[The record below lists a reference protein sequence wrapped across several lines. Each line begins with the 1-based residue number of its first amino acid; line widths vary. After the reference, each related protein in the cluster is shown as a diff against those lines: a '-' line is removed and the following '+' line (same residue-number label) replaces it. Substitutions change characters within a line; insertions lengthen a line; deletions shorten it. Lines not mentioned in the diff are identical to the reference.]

1 MLSVGSTALAMV
13 LALHP
18 FSAPSTG
25 FARQALVLAPA
36 PGEAAQPGW
45 DDPPAEGTPT
55 DAPASDTPATGEVPP
70 PTVTPATAPP
80 PSSIPTVVPPPG
92 ANAKPRYNKGT
103 GLIIG
108 ASITGG
114 LGWVAALARLAF
126 VKQCEKAARD
136 ADSVETGL
144 SAGGTCLFRAGLG
157 NAALIIPQYTLNA
170 ATWGLAAGAGA
181 VRGRYDGVEDAWSGK
196 PSAKTGGF
204 IGAGA
209 AILAVGVVG
218 RIVAAST
225 VGQPFKKLQPDAE
238 GNIDASGFAAAL
250 RARMIGVQLSSAMIG
265 LGAGLL
271 AYGVAYRK
279 HNTAQHKVIQQ
290 VRVAPELNVD
300 PASGVGYGGVAL
312 SGRF

>member
-1 MLSVGSTALAMV
+1 MV

-25 FARQALVLAPA
+25 FAQRALVVAPDAA
-36 PGEAAQPGW
+36 PGDAQPGW

-55 DAPASDTPATGEVPP
+55 DAPATDASASGEVPP

-92 ANAKPRYNKGT
+92 ANAKPQYNKGT

-136 ADSVETGL
+136 ADSLETGL

-196 PSAKTGGF
+196 PSRKTGGF

-225 VGQPFKKLQPDAE
+225 VGLPFKKLEPDAE
-238 GNIDASGFAAAL
+238 GNIDASGFASAL

-279 HNTAQHKVIQQ
+279 HHRAQIKVIQQ
-290 VRVAPELNVD
+290 VRVAPELNID
-300 PASGVGYGGVAL
+300 PATGMGYGGVAL